1 LGEGYLFLGR
11 AETVFSHPDLFIP
24 VSVPLRIFSGVPVS
38 PRRDELMVHDGERPG
53 PVEPDSSP
61 LAALAMASTP
71 VAQLVVDVDG
81 RLSSANTKARA
92 LFGITRDNL
101 GQRFR
106 DLEVSYRPVELRP
119 LIERAFA
126 ESAPVLLHDVPRS
139 RGGGLAQ
146 YLEGAVAPWRDAAGV
161 DLGASITFTDVTELG
176 RARRDLDRST
186 RELRVAV
193 EQLQSANEELETT
206 NEELQSANEEL
217 ETMNEELQ
225 SSNEELDAMNREFLR
240 QSVEI
245 EAAEQ
250 LLDGVLDGLSVGAA
264 VLDDSLDVRL
274 WNRTME
280 QLWGVERDDARD
292 RSILALD
299 IGFPVRE
306 IADSL
311 HTIAGTGGDEAREF
325 RLDGIDA
332 VDHRGRALSCR
343 VAIRRVR
350 EPDEG
355 EGRIAVLI
363 DVRPVSVP

>member
-1 LGEGYLFLGR
+1 
-11 AETVFSHPDLFIP
+11 
-24 VSVPLRIFSGVPVS
+24 
-38 PRRDELMVHDGERPG
+38 
-53 PVEPDSSP
+53 
-61 LAALAMASTP
+61 
-71 VAQLVVDVDG
+71 
-81 RLSSANTKARA
+81 
-92 LFGITRDNL
+92 
-101 GQRFR
+101 
-106 DLEVSYRPVELRP
+106 
-119 LIERAFA
+119 
-126 ESAPVLLHDVPRS
+126 
-139 RGGGLAQ
+139 
-146 YLEGAVAPWRDAAGV
+146 
-161 DLGASITFTDVTELG
+161 
-176 RARRDLDRST
+176 
-186 RELRVAV
+186 
-193 EQLQSANEELETT
+193 
-206 NEELQSANEEL
+206 
-217 ETMNEELQ
+217 
-225 SSNEELDAMNREFLR
+225 
-240 QSVEI
+240 
-245 EAAEQ
+245 
-250 LLDGVLDGLSVGAA
+250 